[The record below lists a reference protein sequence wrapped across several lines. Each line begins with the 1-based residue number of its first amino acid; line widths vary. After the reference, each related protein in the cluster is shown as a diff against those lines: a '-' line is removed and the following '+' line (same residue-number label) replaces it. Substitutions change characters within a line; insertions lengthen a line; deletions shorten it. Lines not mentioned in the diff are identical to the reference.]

1 MKEYVD
7 ELASDF
13 SGTYPQFLKYVH
25 ITLDKKIK
33 SNKDKHKYTMIHKS
47 IFTYIAANKEAITK
61 KIRKNK

>member
-7 ELASDF
+7 ELISDF

-25 ITLDKKIK
+25 TTLNKKIK
-33 SNKDKHKYTMIHKS
+33 SNKDKHKYTMIQKS
-47 IFTYIAANKEAITK
+47 IFKYITDNKAEIAK